1 MVALGNNAAR
11 EETSGAEALF
21 WGGLVVIYAPL
32 AFRLLSASASR
43 AERISLAVLLGVSLF
58 VVKILASPTGF
69 VRFDELGTW
78 RATNDVLQTG
88 HLFSANPLIV
98 STAGFPGLETVTA
111 AVAQLTGLSIFHS
124 GLIVLG
130 VARTLLL
137 VALFLFLE
145 RVTRSAR
152 AAGIGVA
159 VYACNPSFLYFDSQ
173 FAYESLALPIAL
185 GMLLVAVRWSEPA
198 TRLRPSAVNG
208 LVGALAIL
216 AATLTVTHHMTSYA
230 LLAFLIAWTA
240 LTALADRRARAGGAH
255 LPAVPVQPGGGPA
268 GSRRRFLGGPGF
280 PTLLLAGMTI
290 AWFAFVA
297 GSVTIDE
304 LGKVVTGAVDS
315 TLGLIFGGSGPKTLF
330 AGGGQTNT
338 VGARALAVGS
348 VIPLLVLIPIGLRKV
363 WRSPYSNTLWRTLA
377 LAAVL
382 YPVSLGMRLTL
393 AGSET
398 SQRASEFVFV
408 GVAFLAGLVIS
419 EWRWP
424 DGWLKRNATALA
436 LTAVAL
442 VVFLGGFVIGELPAT
457 RQPGPFLVG
466 AEDRSISPQGL
477 AAARFAAAELPAHS
491 RILVDRPNGTL
502 MASYGEL
509 NPVFG
514 QIHGIPVTRVFFSK
528 TFDRPDRRVIKDDL
542 IDYIVVDR
550 RLTRALPVLGYYFSS
565 EEAGAFSRTRPIS
578 ISSLAKFRRVPK
590 LSKIYVNGPIT
601 IYDTSG
607 LSSR

>member
-1 MVALGNNAAR
+1 M
-11 EETSGAEALF
+11 
-21 WGGLVVIYAPL
+21 
-32 AFRLLSASASR
+32 
-43 AERISLAVLLGVSLF
+43 
-58 VVKILASPTGF
+58 
-69 VRFDELGTW
+69 
-78 RATNDVLQTG
+78 
-88 HLFSANPLIV
+88 
-98 STAGFPGLETVTA
+98 
-111 AVAQLTGLSIFHS
+111 
-124 GLIVLG
+124 
-130 VARTLLL
+130 
-137 VALFLFLE
+137 
-145 RVTRSAR
+145 
-152 AAGIGVA
+152 
-159 VYACNPSFLYFDSQ
+159 
-173 FAYESLALPIAL
+173 
-185 GMLLVAVRWSEPA
+185 
-198 TRLRPSAVNG
+198 
-208 LVGALAIL
+208 
-216 AATLTVTHHMTSYA
+216 
-230 LLAFLIAWTA
+230 
-240 LTALADRRARAGGAH
+240 
-255 LPAVPVQPGGGPA
+255 
-268 GSRRRFLGGPGF
+268 
-280 PTLLLAGMTI
+280 
-290 AWFAFVA
+290 
-297 GSVTIDE
+297 
-304 LGKVVTGAVDS
+304 
-315 TLGLIFGGSGPKTLF
+315 
-330 AGGGQTNT
+330 
-338 VGARALAVGS
+338 GARALAVGS
-348 VIPLLVLIPIGLRKV
+348 VIPLLVLIPIGLRRV
-363 WRSPYSNTLWRTLA
+363 WRSPHSNTLWRTLA

-424 DGWLKRNATALA
+424 DGWLRRNVKALA

-502 MASYGEL
+502 MTSYGEL

-578 ISSLAKFRRVPK
+578 ISSLAKFHRVPK